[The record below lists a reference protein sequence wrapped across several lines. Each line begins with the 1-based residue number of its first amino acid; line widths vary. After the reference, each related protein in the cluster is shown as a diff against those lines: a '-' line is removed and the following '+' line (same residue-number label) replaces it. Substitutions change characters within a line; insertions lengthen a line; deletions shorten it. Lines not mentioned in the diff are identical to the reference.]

1 MWQLTVTEDAGIGII
16 FVEAFQQFVEGVLL
30 SFGTSVGGMTVLI
43 ETAFIDYAKGTIVV
57 VTGMNALDV
66 LGQQRDDVT
75 IATDIIVVAAL
86 TIFGFATCNQCFYAE
101 RAVALVGYAV
111 DYEQFHCVVMERL
124 QFLVH
129 SCY

>member
-1 MWQLTVTEDAGIGII
+1 MSQDAGIGII
-16 FVEAFQQFVEGVLL
+16 FVEALQELVKGVLL
-30 SFGTSVGGMTVLI
+30 SFGTSVGGMAVLI
-43 ETAFIDYAKGTIVV
+43 ETSFIDDTKGTIVV
-57 VTGMNALDV
+57 VAGMDALHV

-86 TIFGFATCNQCFYAE
+86 AIFGFATGYQCFYAE

-111 DYEQFHCVVMERL
+111 DYEQFHCVVMEGL